1 MAELNFDAEALAL
14 FKRLGVDQTSAPR
27 SASGY
32 NSLDP
37 IFTQQRSGG
46 TIYVG
51 NQSAASDLKTLQR
64 LGVTHVVNCTAGMSC
79 IPCYHRGT
87 LQYLTF
93 DIADWQRHCGASD
106 AGLAAFVA
114 PLFAFIDAALA
125 QGGSVLVH
133 CLAGAH
139 RAGTTGVAC
148 LMHYGRMLDVAEA
161 TAAAKRLRRV
171 IDPIGRL
178 PEFLKRL
185 LRVELAAGAQA
196 APAAGAGAGAG
207 ALAGAASGGP
217 GEGARAPG
225 AASAPGGTGAEG
237 GRR

>member
-27 SASGY
+27 SSSGY

-37 IFTQQRSGG
+37 IYTQRSGGTTGG

-51 NQSAASDLKTLQR
+51 NQGAASDLKTLQG

-87 LQYLTF
+87 LHYLTF
-93 DIADWQRHCGASD
+93 DIADWSKHCGASD
-106 AGLAAFVA
+106 AGVAAFVA

-148 LMHYGRMLDVAEA
+148 LMHYGRILDVAEA

-196 APAAGAGAGAG
+196 GAAAGA
-207 ALAGAASGGP
+207 SGP
-217 GEGARAPG
+217 GGGAQAPG
-225 AASAPGGTGAEG
+225 AASAPGSTAAEG
-237 GRR
+237 GRV